1 MESNDKPDPMAVIL
15 SRDLARA
22 NREIEE
28 LRAEVR
34 KLKGEDKIPVKIKF

>member
-1 MESNDKPDPMAVIL
+1 MESKKPDPMTVIL
-15 SRDLARA
+15 SRELARA

-34 KLKGEDKIPVKIKF
+34 KLKGEDRKPASVKF